1 MFRELER
8 MGEKKTATQQTFV
21 DLQDMLKTSSRHVM
35 FTQDAFMSSTKI
47 RSCYAEDIFK
57 MLSRR
62 LQDMSGGRL
71 LVNLETNK
79 IFSGKESISI
89 SKKYKSGSD
98 KFLFNKPMSD
108 KSKANPKQ
116 IYDAL
121 TRIQ

>member
-1 MFRELER
+1 
-8 MGEKKTATQQTFV
+8 
-21 DLQDMLKTSSRHVM
+21 M
-35 FTQDAFMSSTKI
+35 FTQDAFRSSRNI
-47 RSCYAEDIFK
+47 RSSCAEDVFK
-57 MLSRR
+57 MFSRR

-79 IFSGKESISI
+79 IFTGKESISI

-98 KFLFNKPMSD
+98 KFLSNKPMSD
-108 KSKANPKQ
+108 TSKANPKQ